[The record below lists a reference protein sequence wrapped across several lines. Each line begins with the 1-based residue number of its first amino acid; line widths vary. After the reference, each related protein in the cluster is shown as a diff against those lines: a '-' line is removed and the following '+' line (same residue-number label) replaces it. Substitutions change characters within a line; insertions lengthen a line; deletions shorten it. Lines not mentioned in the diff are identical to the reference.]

1 MTAAPPQEIASADS
15 RGLREAKRALRA
27 RVLAERDKLTAS
39 VHASESARI
48 AARLSELAA
57 FRKAATILVTLPF
70 GSEWDVLPLVQRSL
84 ADGKTVA
91 IPRVDANARMLVL
104 HVVTDLARDIAT
116 GFRAI
121 PEPNPSTAI
130 VDPQAVDWV
139 LVPGVAFD
147 RQGRRLGYGGGY
159 YDRLLPLCR
168 DDVQRAAGAFLMQ
181 LVDEVPAAQHDVR
194 IDLVALP
201 DQVVIVDSQRSPDG
215 SE

>member
-1 MTAAPPQEIASADS
+1 MTATPPQSLTPEQS

-27 RVLAERDKLTAS
+27 RVLAERDKLAAS
-39 VHASESARI
+39 AHASESAQI
-48 AARLSELAA
+48 ATRLSELVA
-57 FRKAATILVTLPF
+57 FRNAATILVTLPF
-70 GSEWDVLPLVQRSL
+70 GSEWDVRPLVQRSL

-91 IPRVDANARMLVL
+91 IPRVDANSRMLVL

-130 VDPQAVDWV
+130 VDPQAIDWV
-139 LVPGVAFD
+139 LAPGVAFD

-168 DDVQRAAGAFLMQ
+168 DDVQRAAGAFPMQ
-181 LVDEVPAAQHDVR
+181 LVDEVPATQHDMR
-194 IDLVALP
+194 IDLIALP
-201 DQVVIVDSQRSPDG
+201 DQVVIVDS
-215 SE
+215 